1 MRTTG
6 LRLLHLAGEFSVFAA
21 IEYQPG
27 QVKRFVRAKLIGQG
41 DHDIRGRL
49 DADDGGRAG
58 PMDDLRDSVLL
69 RCLASDS
76 VGPFMTR

>member
-1 MRTTG
+1 MF
-6 LRLLHLAGEFSVFAA
+6 HLAGEFSVFAP

-27 QVKRFVRAKLIGQG
+27 QVKRFVRAELTGQSN
-41 DHDIRGRL
+41 HDIRGRL

-58 PMDDLRDSVLL
+58 PVDDLRDSVLL

-76 VGPFMTR
+76 VGPFVPR